1 MSAMRPGLTRQQPP
15 TAISLRLP
23 YACDPGAGHPTDITT
38 EHTWTIGAGTGRE
51 QLRYQ
56 PRPGERE
63 VRHTIIR
70 VIRDHLRD
78 DAPASWQ
85 GRDFDFTGVVFDG
98 GAVGFSGAVFSGS
111 GVTFDGATFSS
122 GTVSFEFAAFT
133 GSWVT
138 FDRAAFS
145 GGTVTFG
152 AAFSGGTVTFDGA
165 TFFGARFFGATFSGG
180 TVTGIE
186 STDPPPGVM
195 PPTGDTAS

>member
-15 TAISLRLP
+15 TATYLRLP

-98 GAVGFSGAVFSGS
+98 GDFTRANFSGGAVGFSGAVFSGS

-138 FDRAAFS
+138 FDRAAF
-145 GGTVTFG
+145 F
-152 AAFSGGTVTFDGA
+152 GGTVTFDGP

-180 TVTGIE
+180 TVTGID
-186 STDPPPGVM
+186 STDPPPGVI

>member
-15 TAISLRLP
+15 TATYLRLP
-23 YACDPGAGHPTDITT
+23 YACDPDAGHPTDITA

-85 GRDFDFTGVVFDG
+85 GRDFEFTGVVFDG
-98 GAVGFSGAVFSGS
+98 G
-111 GVTFDGATFSS
+111 D
-122 GTVSFEFAAFT
+122 FT
-133 GSWVT
+133 PEN
-138 FDRAAFS
+138 
-145 GGTVTFG
+145 
-152 AAFSGGTVTFDGA
+152 FSGGTVTFDGA
-165 TFFGARFFGATFSGG
+165 TFLGATFLGARFFGATFSGG
-180 TVTGIE
+180 TVTGID
-186 STDPPPGVM
+186 STDPPPGVI

>member
-15 TAISLRLP
+15 TATCLRLP

-98 GAVGFSGAVFSGS
+98 G
-111 GVTFDGATFSS
+111 D
-122 GTVSFEFAAFT
+122 FT
-133 GSWVT
+133 P
-138 FDRAAFS
+138 AN
-145 GGTVTFG
+145 
-152 AAFSGGTVTFDGA
+152 FSGGTVTFDGA

-180 TVTGIE
+180 TVTGID
-186 STDPPPGVM
+186 STDPPPGVI